1 MLYILCF
8 SLFQCSLTWGGVRC
22 VHSSQECHIY
32 YASACASAPSLGV
45 MYGGRIPDSSFSA
58 SKVDGYFLP
67 QHGRLNGPHRGWMP
81 GNLVLNHHLQIDLGG
96 VYWVCGLATQG
107 SRFDHYWITKYK
119 ISLSMDNIT
128 WKIYQWNG
136 SDKVGPVLFSLR
148 VDAATLTELSSNVFI
163 LFNVFFSILIFMFTN
178 GRYNLFLLLTADWCL
193 CNSFL

>member
-8 SLFQCSLTWGGVRC
+8 SMFQCSLTWGGVRC
-22 VHSSQECHIY
+22 VHSSQKCHIY
-32 YASACASAPSLGV
+32 YASACTSALSLGA
-45 MYGGRIPDSSFSA
+45 MYGGGIPDSSFSA
-58 SKVDGYFLP
+58 TSTVNNIFLP
-67 QHGRLNGPHRGWMP
+67 KYGRLNGPHGSWILGIISP
-81 GNLVLNHHLQIDLGG
+81 NQYLQIDLGG

-107 SRFDHYWITKYK
+107 SGFNDYWITKYK

-163 LFNVFFSILIFMFTN
+163 SFKVFF
-178 GRYNLFLLLTADWCL
+178 
-193 CNSFL
+193 